1 MKCTPNVGQKSSMFG
16 GAFFMTKYSHELRI
30 KIVQE
35 MEKGKT
41 ATGMAK
47 EYGIPRKVVRS
58 WWANYCESGIEGLIS
73 VKKKYTA
80 EFKLHAIEFRWAHE
94 LSYLHTAAQ
103 LGIANEGILFSWE
116 KKYLE
121 YGVEAL
127 QDTKKGRPPK
137 VPKQPPP
144 KKPLTH
150 EEILEERIKQLEM
163 ENAYLKKLNALVAER
178 EKSKKKTK

>member
-1 MKCTPNVGQKSSMFG
+1 
-16 GAFFMTKYSHELRI
+16 MTKYSHEFRM

-35 MEKGKT
+35 LESGKSIRGI
-41 ATGMAK
+41 AR
-47 EYGIPRKVVRS
+47 EYCMPRRVVRG
-58 WWANYCESGIEGLIS
+58 WWHRYCESGTEGLLG
-73 VKKKYTA
+73 VVGKYSA
-80 EFKLHAIEFRWAHE
+80 EFKLHAIDYRCAHE
-94 LSYLHTAAQ
+94 LSYLHAAVQ
-103 LGIANEGILFSWE
+103 LGIPNEGTLFSWE

-127 QDTKKGRPPK
+127 QDAKKGRLPK
-137 VPKQPPP
+137 VPKQPTP

-150 EEILEERIKQLEM
+150 EEKLEERIRQLEM

>member
-1 MKCTPNVGQKSSMFG
+1 
-16 GAFFMTKYSHELRI
+16 MTKYSHEVRM

-35 MEKGKT
+35 LESGKSLKEV
-41 ATGMAK
+41 AK
-47 EYGIPRKVVRS
+47 EYCIPNRSVRC
-58 WWANYCESGIEGLIS
+58 WWAHYCEAGTSALIGLNQ
-73 VKKKYTA
+73 KYTT
-80 EFKLHAIEFRWAHE
+80 EFKLQAIEFRWAHE
-94 LSYLHTAAQ
+94 LSYLHAAAQ
-103 LGIANEGILFSWE
+103 LGIPNESTIFVWE

-121 YGVEAL
+121 FGVEAL

-150 EEILEERIKQLEM
+150 EEQLEERIKRLEM

-178 EKSKKKTK
+178 EKSEKKTK